1 MKKLL
6 LGVAAIA
13 VVGLLSWGVIYVNTN
28 IGIYV
33 NRYFQTQAE
42 ITRTQ
47 VMKESQ
53 SHVDGMKL
61 QLSNLFLEY
70 QKADTAGK
78 IGIANVTRD
87 TFASEDTSDYPDYLQ
102 NFLLTVKAR

>member
-1 MKKLL
+1 MKELL

-13 VVGLLSWGVIYVNTN
+13 GLALLAWG
-28 IGIYV
+28 GIPV

-53 SHVDGMKL
+53 SHVNGMKL
-61 QLSNLFLEY
+61 QLNNLYLEY
-70 QKADTAGK
+70 QKSDTAGK

-87 TFASEDTSDYPDYLQ
+87 TFASEDTTAYPQHLQ
-102 NFLLTVKAR
+102 DFLRQVKAR

>member
-1 MKKLL
+1 MKELL

-13 VVGLLSWGVIYVNTN
+13 VVGLLSWG
-28 IGIYV
+28 GIYV

-87 TFASEDTSDYPDYLQ
+87 TFASEDTTEYPDHLQ